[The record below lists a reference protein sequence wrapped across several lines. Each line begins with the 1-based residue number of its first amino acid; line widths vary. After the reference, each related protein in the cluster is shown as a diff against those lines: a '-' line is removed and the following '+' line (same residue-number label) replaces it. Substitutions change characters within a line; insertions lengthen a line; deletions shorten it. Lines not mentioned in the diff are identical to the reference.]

1 MPARLSGNL
10 VTTSVVV
17 MRTAAVAGLGL
28 WLCPPYIVSDL
39 LDSGAL
45 VPLLLDYGRPEME
58 IVAL

>member
-1 MPARLSGNL
+1 
-10 VTTSVVV
+10 